1 MTYGTDKPDLRSTA
15 TVTINVQRN
24 LNGPRFFPQTDSI
37 ELPETTS
44 TDFWSMPQNVTD
56 PDSVSTI
63 SALTINSSLVIFVFT
78 LKIIFV

>member
-15 TVTINVQRN
+15 TVTIDVQRN
-24 LNGPRFFPQTDSI
+24 LNGPRFFPQSDSI

-56 PDSVSTI
+56 PDSVSTC
-63 SALTINSSLVIFVFT
+63 T
-78 LKIIFV
+78 LFLF